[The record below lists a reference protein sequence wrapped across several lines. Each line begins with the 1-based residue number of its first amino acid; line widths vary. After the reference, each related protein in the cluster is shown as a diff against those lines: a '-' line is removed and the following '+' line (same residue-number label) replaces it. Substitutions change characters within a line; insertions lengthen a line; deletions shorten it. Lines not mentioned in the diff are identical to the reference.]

1 MTTVN
6 WDNPEDPVVKLFV
19 GFDVEGYVEE
29 YELCSDGGDY
39 TPNEQERTLLVDAIY
54 GVVSNLHEELRKI
67 IQASKPSHQNALEDA
82 DEAYAN
88 VQASPGIE
96 WLTSEQQHMRG
107 LDAAISAYL
116 SALAPQAGDNAE
128 EPVAWV
134 IPGSDNARADGFI
147 DAMAWQEGEFS
158 RPLYAHP
165 CTSTPVLSQNAPA
178 LEDKG

>member
-1 MTTVN
+1 MTDIN
-6 WDNPEDPVVKLFV
+6 
-19 GFDVEGYVEE
+19 
-29 YELCSDGGDY
+29 ELGLEAAAKELLAHGEFGISDG
-39 TPNEQERTLLVDAIY
+39 
-54 GVVSNLHEELRKI
+54 SNRR
-67 IQASKPSHQNALEDA
+67 NAL
-82 DEAYAN
+82 
-88 VQASPGIE
+88 V
-96 WLTSEQQHMRG
+96 
-107 LDAAISAYL
+107 AAKATISAYL